1 MATNL
6 HIPARPA
13 ANDAAANDGEEPATP
28 SSAGSARRLPPLS
41 DEQQRLVQMGLSMVE
56 RCAAEVARR
65 YRDLVTAEE
74 LLATGAFA
82 LHEAALA
89 YHEDR
94 HPSFL
99 HFAKHHVQG
108 RMLDAIRAEHFS
120 LRARVEHAMDRAYCR
135 FSTHQT
141 LDVDLFADDE
151 AKLLDG
157 ARRGCADLLAATFLA
172 GLLEAQ
178 QASPE
183 EAVAELEGRTSTHI
197 SLQEALATLPPEEQ
211 ATIQLAYGKGMTL
224 GEVADAL
231 GVHVN
236 TAKNRHVSALEKLRA
251 LLVGRGE
258 TG

>member
-6 HIPARPA
+6 HSPARPA
-13 ANDAAANDGEEPATP
+13 ANDAAANDGEEPAAP

-151 AKLLDG
+151 A
-157 ARRGCADLLAATFLA
+157 
-172 GLLEAQ
+172 
-178 QASPE
+178 SPE
-183 EAVAELEGRTSTHI
+183 EAVAELEGRASTHV

-211 ATIQLAYGKGMTL
+211 ATIRLAYGEGMTL
-224 GEVADAL
+224 GEVAEAL

-236 TAKNRHVSALEKLRA
+236 TAKNRHASALQKLRA
-251 LLVGRGE
+251 LLVER
-258 TG
+258 